1 MFYSFSFPFP
11 FPALLQHESHYEI
24 QRTQTS
30 ADMSGSQG
38 SAGMY
43 NMQGGVFYG
52 ILPGGGEVNCVGSA
66 RGFAWDCVRVKLMFC
81 FGKSH

>member
-1 MFYSFSFPFP
+1 MFLSFSFP

-43 NMQGGVFYG
+43 EILGGDG
-52 ILPGGGEVNCVGSA
+52 IPPGGEVNCIGSA
-66 RGFAWDCVRVKLMFC
+66 RGFALTVYE
-81 FGKSH
+81 